1 MINKLIEICLRNR
14 FLVISFY
21 LLVIFGG
28 VFGLKHV
35 NMDVIPDIG
44 ENQCIVFTDWP
55 GRSPQDVED
64 QVTYPLTVNLLGVPG
79 VKVIRSQSGFGFSMI
94 FIIFQEKIDF
104 YWARSRVLER
114 LNFIQALLPKDVIPR
129 LGPDATGLGQIF
141 WYTVEGPGYD
151 LGQLRSIQDWYVR
164 YQLNAVEGV
173 SEVAGVGGFV
183 KQYQIDVDPNKLF
196 AHGITTADVYEA
208 VRKSNIDVGAK
219 VVENRSMEFII
230 RGLGFIKNVTD
241 IENITVGSYNGV
253 PVFIKNIGT
262 VQVGGDFR
270 RGALDKEGAEVAGGI
285 VIMRQGQNPLEVI
298 KRIKK
303 KIKEIEP
310 GLPEGVKIVPFY
322 DREGLIYRVIDTL
335 REALIEEIIITSVVV
350 ALFLLHVRS
359 IIICV
364 LGFPISIL
372 ISFLGMYLMG
382 IDSNIMSLTGIAIA
396 IGEVSDMAIIMTEN
410 IFRNLAEQK
419 DKKPRAQIILD
430 ASKEV
435 GSSIFFAALTTICMF
450 FPVFGLTG
458 QEGKL
463 FKPLAWTKTFA
474 IGASVV
480 MSITLVPILCTYF
493 IKGKLK
499 PMEENFTSRTL
510 LRGYEPILRWVLNH
524 KRTFLAIPLVIVIS
538 SAFLAKRLGREFM
551 PPLDE
556 GSILFMPVMLPS
568 VSLTEAFKMMQKQ
581 DMIIKSFP
589 EIETVVGKL
598 GRADT
603 ATDPAPVEMF
613 ETLVAL
619 KPEDEWRKK
628 KIEYKFLNHVPSFF
642 HPVFHFFLPD
652 ERTITKQELIQEMDE
667 AMRIPGVANIWTQP
681 IVNRIDMLATGIRTS
696 VGVKVFG
703 PDLNVIQQLALD
715 VEKALRDVPG
725 VADLYAER
733 VTGKPYLEYKIK
745 REEIARYGVNI
756 RDVQDIIETAIG
768 GENITTTVEGRHRY
782 PVRVRYMR
790 ELRDNFD
797 ALKRIYIPSSTGQ
810 QIPIT
815 QVADIHYVMGP
826 AMISSENALLRAYV
840 LMNVRGRDPM
850 SFVEEAS
857 KVVAQKVMLPHGYF
871 IQWSGQF
878 ENQIRARKRLQIL
891 VPLSQFIGFI
901 LIFMAFKSIPQTM
914 FILFAG
920 IPTAIAGG
928 VILLYLF
935 GYNFSVAVWVGFIS
949 IFGIVDDDSVLITTY
964 INDLFG
970 ERKMRSVQEIRDT
983 ILLAGTRRIRPC
995 MMTAATTFIG
1005 LLPILWS
1012 TGAGSEIAKPMAIP
1026 SIGGMAMAL
1035 VSVFVVP
1042 CLNAW
1047 HKEYKFKKAL
1057 KKDPGITE
1065 TGILV

>member
-1 MINKLIEICLRNR
+1 MINKLIELCLKNR
-14 FLVISFY
+14 FLVICFY

-28 VFGLKHV
+28 VFGLKNI
-35 NMDVIPDIG
+35 NMDVIPDVG

-94 FIIFQEKIDF
+94 FIIFKDNVDF

-114 LNFIQALLPKDVIPR
+114 LNFIQQLLPKDVTPR

-141 WYTVEGPGYD
+141 WYTVEGEGYD
-151 LGQLRSIQDWYVR
+151 LGQLRSVQDWYIR

-183 KQYQIDVDPNKLF
+183 KQYQVDVDPNKLL
-196 AHGITTADVYEA
+196 AYNMTVGMVYDA

-219 VVENRSMEFII
+219 VVESNNMEFII
-230 RGLGFIKNVTD
+230 RGLGFVKNVAD
-241 IENITVGSYNGV
+241 IENITIGSFNGV
-253 PVFIKNIGT
+253 PIFVKNIGI
-262 VQVGGDFR
+262 VQIGGDFR

-298 KRIKK
+298 KRVKK
-303 KIKEIEP
+303 KIREIEP
-310 GLPEGVKIVPFY
+310 GLPPGVKIVPFY

-335 REALIEEIIITSVVV
+335 KEALIEEVIITSIVV
-350 ALFLLHVRS
+350 AIFLLHVRS
-359 IIICV
+359 ILICC
-364 LGFPISIL
+364 LGFPLSIL
-372 ISFLGMYLMG
+372 ISFLCMYFMG

-396 IGEVSDMAIIMTEN
+396 IGEVSDMSIIMTEN
-410 IFRNLAEQK
+410 IFRNLIEQK
-419 DKKPRAQIILD
+419 GKKSRPQIILG

-435 GSSIFFAALTTICMF
+435 GGSIFFAALTTICMF

-463 FKPLAWTKTFA
+463 FTPLAWTKTIA
-474 IGASVV
+474 IGSSVV
-480 MSITLVPILCTYF
+480 MAITLVPILCTF
-493 IKGKLK
+493 LIKGKLR
-499 PMEENFTSRTL
+499 PMEDNYSSRML
-510 LRGYEPILRWVLNH
+510 LRGYQPVLKWALDH
-524 KRTFLAIPLVIVIS
+524 KKTFLAIPLAIVVS
-538 SAFLAKRLGREFM
+538 SVFAAKKLGREFM

-568 VSLTEAFKMMQKQ
+568 VALTDALKVMQKQ
-581 DMIIKSFP
+581 DMIAKSFP
-589 EIETVVGKL
+589 EVDMVVGKL
-598 GRADT
+598 GRAET
-603 ATDPAPVEMF
+603 PTDPAPVEMF
-613 ETLVAL
+613 ETVVAL
-619 KPEDEWRKK
+619 KPQEEWRKK
-628 KIEYKFLNHVPSFF
+628 KIEYKFLHYVPSFI
-642 HPVFHFFLPD
+642 HPVFHLFLPD

-715 VEKALRDVPG
+715 VENALRDVPG
-725 VADLYAER
+725 VSDLYAER
-733 VTGKPYLEYKIK
+733 VTGKPYMEFKIK

-756 RDVQDIIETAIG
+756 KDVQDVIETAIG
-768 GENITTTVEGRHRY
+768 GENVTTTVEGRHRY
-782 PVRVRYMR
+782 PVRVRYIR

-797 ALKRIYIPSSTGQ
+797 ALKRIYVSGSSGALIPL
-810 QIPIT
+810 T
-815 QVADIHYVMGP
+815 QVADVRYVMGP

-857 KVVAQKVMLPHGYF
+857 KVVSQKVMLPHGYF

-878 ENQIRARKRLQIL
+878 ENQVRARARLQIL
-891 VPLSQFIGFI
+891 VPLSMFLGFI
-901 LIFMAFKSIPQTM
+901 LIFIAFKSFPQTM

-928 VILLYLF
+928 VWLQYLF

-949 IFGIVDDDSVLITTY
+949 IFGIVDDDSILITTY

-970 ERKMRSVQEIRDT
+970 ERKMKSVQDIRNT
-983 ILLAGTRRIRPC
+983 ILMAGTRRIRPC

-1005 LLPILWS
+1005 LIPILWS
-1012 TGAGSEIAKPMAIP
+1012 TGAGAEVAKPMAIP

-1035 VSVFVVP
+1035 VSVFIIP

-1047 HKEYKFKKAL
+1047 HKERKFLKAIR
-1057 KKDPGITE
+1057 KDPGIVE
-1065 TGILV
+1065 AGITV

>member
-1 MINKLIEICLRNR
+1 MINKLIELCLKNR
-14 FLVISFY
+14 FLVICFY
-21 LLVIFGG
+21 LLVMFGG
-28 VFGLKHV
+28 IFGLKNI

-79 VKVIRSQSGFGFSMI
+79 VKVIRSQSGFGFSMV

-114 LNFIQALLPKDVIPR
+114 LNFVQALLPKDVIPR

-141 WYTVEGPGYD
+141 WYTVEGEGYD

-183 KQYQIDVDPNKLF
+183 KQYQVDVDPNKLL
-196 AHGITTADVYEA
+196 AYNMTVGMVYDA
-208 VRKSNIDVGAK
+208 VGKSNVDVGAK
-219 VVENRSMEFII
+219 VVESNNMEFII
-230 RGLGFIKNVTD
+230 RGLGFIKNVAD
-241 IENITVGSYNGV
+241 IENITVGSHNGV
-253 PVFIKNIGT
+253 PIFVKNIGT

-285 VIMRQGQNPLEVI
+285 VIMRQGENPLKVI
-298 KRIKK
+298 K
-303 KIKEIEP
+303 KIKQKIKELEP
-310 GLPEGVKIVPFY
+310 GLPPGVKIVPFY

-335 REALIEEIIITSVVV
+335 REALIEEIIITSIVV
-350 ALFLLHVRS
+350 AIFLLHVRS
-359 IIICV
+359 IIICC

-372 ISFLGMYLMG
+372 VSFLCMYFMG

-396 IGEVSDMAIIMTEN
+396 IGEVSDMSIVMTEN
-410 IFRNLAEQK
+410 IYRNLIEQK
-419 DKKPRAQIILD
+419 DKKSRPQIILD

-435 GSSIFFAALTTICMF
+435 GGSIFFAALTTIFMF

-463 FKPLAWTKTFA
+463 FSPLAWTKTIA
-474 IGASVV
+474 IMASVI
-480 MSITLVPILCTYF
+480 MAITLVPILCTF
-493 IKGKLK
+493 LIKGKLK
-499 PMEENFTSRTL
+499 PMEENYASRML
-510 LRGYEPILRWVLNH
+510 LRGYQPVLKWSLAH
-524 KRTFLAIPLVIVIS
+524 KKIFLAIPLAIVVS
-538 SAFLAKRLGREFM
+538 SVFAATRIGREFM

-568 VSLTEAFKMMQKQ
+568 VSLTGALKMMQKQ

-589 EIETVVGKL
+589 EVDMVVGKL
-598 GRADT
+598 GRAET

-613 ETLVAL
+613 ETVVNL
-619 KPEDEWRKK
+619 KPKEEWRKK
-628 KIEYKFLNHVPSFF
+628 KIEYKFLNYIPSFF
-642 HPVFHFFLPD
+642 HPFFHWILPD
-652 ERTITKQELIQEMDE
+652 DRRITKQEIIRELDE
-667 AMRIPGVANIWTQP
+667 ATRIPGVANIWTQP
-681 IVNRIDMLATGIRTS
+681 IINRVDMLATGIRTS
-696 VGVKVFG
+696 VGVKIFG
-703 PDLNVIQQLALD
+703 EDLNVLQQLAID

-725 VADLYAER
+725 AADLYAER
-733 VTGKPYLEYKIK
+733 VTGKPYMEYKIK

-768 GENITTTVEGRHRY
+768 GENITTTVEGRERY
-782 PVRVRYMR
+782 PVRVRYVR

-797 ALKRIYIPSSTGQ
+797 ALKRIYVSSSTGKL
-810 QIPIT
+810 IPIT
-815 QVADIHYVMGP
+815 QVADIRYVMGP

-850 SFVEEAS
+850 GFVEDAS
-857 KVVAQKVMLPHGYF
+857 KVVAQKVMLPRGYF

-878 ENQIRARKRLQIL
+878 ENQVRARKRLQIL
-891 VPLSQFIGFI
+891 VPLSMFVGFL
-901 LIFMAFKSIPQTM
+901 LIFMAFKSFPQTI

-928 VILLYLF
+928 VWLQYLF

-949 IFGIVDDDSVLITTY
+949 IFGIVDDDSILITTY

-970 ERKMRSVQEIRDT
+970 ERKMKSVQDIRDT
-983 ILLAGTRRIRPC
+983 ILTAGTRRIRPC

-1005 LLPILWS
+1005 LIPILWS
-1012 TGAGSEIAKPMAIP
+1012 TGAGAEVAKPMAIP

-1035 VSVFVVP
+1035 VSVFIIP

-1047 HKEYKFKKAL
+1047 QKEHKFKKAL
-1057 KKDPGITE
+1057 KKDPTVAE
-1065 TGILV
+1065 TGIIV